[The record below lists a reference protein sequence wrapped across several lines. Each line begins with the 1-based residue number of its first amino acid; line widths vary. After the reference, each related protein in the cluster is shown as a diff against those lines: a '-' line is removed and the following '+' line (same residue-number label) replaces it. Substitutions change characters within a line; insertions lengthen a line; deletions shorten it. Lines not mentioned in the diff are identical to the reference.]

1 MERTI
6 ESIKKDIGQLY
17 KTDPHIH
24 VNVTMRHPKV
34 SVRNEPA
41 QITGMYPN
49 FFQIEERENG
59 YARRHTLQ
67 YNDVLIG
74 RVEILE
80 LTGST
85 E

>member
-6 ESIKKDIGQLY
+6 ETIKKDIERLF

-59 YARRHTLQ
+59 YPRRHTLQ
-67 YNDVLIG
+67 YNDVLMG

>member
-6 ESIKKDIGQLY
+6 ETIKKDIERLY
-17 KTDPHIH
+17 KTAPHIH

-41 QITGMYPN
+41 QITGLYPN
-49 FFQIEERENG
+49 FFQIEERESG
-59 YARRHTLQ
+59 YPRRHILQ

-80 LTGST
+80 LTQ
-85 E
+85 EK

>member
-6 ESIKKDIGQLY
+6 ETIKKDIERLY
-17 KTDPHIH
+17 KTAPHIH

-41 QITGMYPN
+41 QITGLYPN
-49 FFQIEERENG
+49 FFQIEERESG
-59 YARRHTLQ
+59 YPRRHTLQ

-80 LTGST
+80 LTQ
-85 E
+85 EK

>member
-6 ESIKKDIGQLY
+6 ETIKKDIERLY
-17 KTDPHIH
+17 KTAPHIH

-41 QITGMYPN
+41 QITGLYPN
-49 FFQIEERENG
+49 FFQIEERESR
-59 YARRHTLQ
+59 YPRRHTLQ

-80 LTGST
+80 LTQ
-85 E
+85 EK